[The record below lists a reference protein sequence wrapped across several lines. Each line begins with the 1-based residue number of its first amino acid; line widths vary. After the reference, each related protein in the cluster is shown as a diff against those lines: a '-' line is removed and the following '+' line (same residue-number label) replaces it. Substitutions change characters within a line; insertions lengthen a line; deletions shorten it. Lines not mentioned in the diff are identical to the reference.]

1 MLNLDTHILLHAL
14 KGTLKPKERKLMENA
29 EWSISAIVRWE
40 VCKLRELGR
49 IELDLERPE
58 VSRVLSGIHTW
69 PLSWEVCRAS
79 CELDVGRDPADQLI
93 AATSLVHN
101 LPLVTRDRTLLGS
114 RKVPLARI

>member
-1 MLNLDTHILLHAL
+1 MITKHGKPVARLIPVERASAELVGSLADQLTI
-14 KGTLKPKERKLMENA
+14 KG
-29 EWSISAIVRWE
+29 E
-40 VCKLRELGR
+40 VCE
-49 IELDLERPE
+49 
-58 VSRVLSGIHTW
+58 
-69 PLSWEVCRAS
+69 AS